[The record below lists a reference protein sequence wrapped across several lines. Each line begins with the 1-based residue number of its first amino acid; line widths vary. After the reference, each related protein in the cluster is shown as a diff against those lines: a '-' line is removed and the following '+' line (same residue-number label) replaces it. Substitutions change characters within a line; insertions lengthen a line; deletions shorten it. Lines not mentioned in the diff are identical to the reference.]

1 MLNASSTLKSAFCK
15 NYKIISGQMLTGP
28 WCILI
33 NQTIGLSYSKWKACW
48 KIVKLKNFFR
58 NYFVGRL
65 GTKCDVSYI
74 AEKME
79 TYFNVETWTLDSW
92 YFSSLAHSP
101 KHIFLSKGW
110 CHKSCYMSFKHRWSL
125 LMLFLL
131 GHSPS
136 SETISIFYKIIK
148 DSSTKN
154 KWRTKHQILNDWS
167 DLPFNH

>member
-15 NYKIISGQMLTGP
+15 NYKINSGQMLTGP

-33 NQTIGLSYSKWKACW
+33 NQTIGLSYSKWKARW

-79 TYFNVETWTLDSW
+79 THFNVETWTLDSW

-101 KHIFLSKGW
+101 KHIFLSKVDVTSLAT
-110 CHKSCYMSFKHRWSL
+110 CRLSTDDHFQCYFFWDTHL
-125 LMLFLL
+125 LQKQFQYFII
-131 GHSPS
+131 S
-136 SETISIFYKIIK
+136 SKILPQRINGAQN
-148 DSSTKN
+148 TK
-154 KWRTKHQILNDWS
+154 
-167 DLPFNH
+167 F